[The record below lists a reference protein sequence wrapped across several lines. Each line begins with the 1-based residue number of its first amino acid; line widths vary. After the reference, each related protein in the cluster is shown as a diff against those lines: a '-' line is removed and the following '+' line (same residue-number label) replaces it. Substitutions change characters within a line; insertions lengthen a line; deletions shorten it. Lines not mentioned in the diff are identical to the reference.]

1 MGWSAGS
8 QPQIGPPQYN
18 NASKIPK
25 AKLSFPEF
33 DEHNPTSWVI
43 HCQNLFDL
51 YQFTDDERMT
61 YVDIHFKYFVD
72 NWFRIYVTDKE
83 DKVMWTSFCEDVCLR
98 FGNTKPM

>member
-1 MGWSAGS
+1 
-8 QPQIGPPQYN
+8 
-18 NASKIPK
+18 
-25 AKLSFPEF
+25 
-33 DEHNPTSWVI
+33 
-43 HCQNLFDL
+43 
-51 YQFTDDERMT
+51 MT